1 MMRKGIS
8 RNYSIE
14 GKNFWSV
21 MLLLELVRNYYFV
34 NVGVNFMYNL
44 SRKFEMLITREKF

>member
-1 MMRKGIS
+1 
-8 RNYSIE
+8 
-14 GKNFWSV
+14 